1 VALVKISAF
10 KISKFSLLLR
20 EPLIIGRHHLTHRT
34 GLIIELGAD
43 NGHVALG
50 EISPLPGLSRE
61 DLTEVESQIACL
73 RSWVIGH
80 DLPDGLQ
87 DLSGS
92 FDAWLKGYDLAPSV
106 RFGFEAAVLNLVAAM
121 RGVPLRKIISDS
133 PRDWISINCLLTGP
147 PDKIMEKT
155 VKLLKKGY
163 LAFKLKVGRNAV
175 REDIEIT
182 RDVRRL
188 IGDDA
193 TLRLDA
199 NRAWDMDHALAF
211 AEALAGVRIDYIEEP
226 VKTITLL
233 KQLMDEMVSLPLALD
248 ESLLELAPEDLPS
261 LLGIKAIVLKPT
273 LLGLE
278 KAIRFA
284 RSAAALGMTPVI
296 SSAFESGVGLGVLA
310 QVAASVNRRDVP
322 AGLDTLDWFD
332 QDLLVASPKIE
343 RGRLQIAK
351 LPDPGKGLRHD
362 LLQAICDD

>member
-1 VALVKISAF
+1 
-10 KISKFSLLLR
+10 
-20 EPLIIGRHHLTHRT
+20 
-34 GLIIELGAD
+34 
-43 NGHVALG
+43 
-50 EISPLPGLSRE
+50 LPGLSRE
-61 DLTEVESQIACL
+61 GMTEAESQAACL

-80 DLPDGLQ
+80 DLPDGLEE
-87 DLSGS
+87 LSGS
-92 FDAWLKGYDLAPSV
+92 FDTWLKGYDLAPSV
-106 RFGFEAAVLNLVAAM
+106 RFGFETAVLNLVAAA
-121 RGVPLRKIISDS
+121 RGVPLRKLISRS

-147 PDKIMEKT
+147 PDKIMKKT

-163 LAFKLKVGRNAV
+163 LAFKLKVGRNPI

-182 RDVRRL
+182 RDVRRI

-211 AEALAGVRIDYIEEP
+211 AKALAGVRIDYIEEP
-226 VKTITLL
+226 VKTFAFL
-233 KQLMDEMVSLPLALD
+233 KQLMDERLFPRLALD

-261 LLGIKAIVLKPT
+261 LSGIKAIVLKPT

-278 KAIRFA
+278 KTIRFA
-284 RSAAALGMTPVI
+284 RSAAPLGMTPVI
-296 SSAFESGVGLGVLA
+296 SSAFESGVGLGILA

-332 QDLLVASPKIE
+332 QDLLVDSPKME

-351 LPDPGKGLRHD
+351 LPDPGKGLKHD
-362 LLQAICDD
+362 LLQAIRDD